1 MTEGA
6 ELSELVAR
14 GSLQGRFRPFSQGL
28 RLDDDA
34 DVGGLLAR
42 ASERGMPA
50 SLDELRATT
59 DAQAGLSASGGSVE
73 LSPTTLVSSGGL
85 RLELTGGH
93 FTFDPE
99 LDLDVD
105 LGWWSIDRFEVMA
118 SGSMDAEL
126 GLRLASDGDYEIVDR
141 NMQLWESPRYAWYG
155 FIGPVPVVVVSRMQ
169 LGATVS
175 VRTHGPSS
183 VTLGAGAGSSVK
195 LGAIYEDGWELVGE
209 HEFTFRHR
217 GPEFVLDTE
226 LDARVALDGTLKVEL
241 YGVVGPQLKISP
253 WARLDADARGKWS
266 ADVGVDGRM
275 GGALSLPWHDD
286 ISLDAIMAEVPAY
299 TDAWQG
305 SMGHTIAAAVRQAL
319 DGFVTIASRSS
330 DEVVPRSAAVDG
342 AYALGRG
349 EARSGRSMDALLAA
363 YRVGAKVAWHELSQ
377 IAVAAGLQAAGLA
390 QFAELVFAYIDELS
404 ASSVAGHA
412 DELATSGRVRQR
424 YLDHL
429 VRQLLSGASTEV
441 LRASA
446 ERADWTPPTTLTA
459 VMLPSS
465 QARGAMV
472 LLSERT
478 LQSDAVVP
486 ERAELV
492 VRYGGGANA
501 GHTLVIDGQ
510 KLVTHLVPSGVC
522 HPGKSCVLGDGMV
535 IDPHT
540 LLDEV
545 AQCQAR
551 GLLTR
556 GELLV
561 GLTITSAVA
570 ASLVS
575 AWLTRSA
582 ADWSSVNPRICAMAV
597 IEVCAA
603 PNVFDVG
610 GFGPRSVGR
619 VSENILGQKL
629 LAAIVFEISQI
640 DATLG

>member
-1 MTEGA
+1 MPRPIVPALISVCLLAACDEPQGRPPWHGLAPAPGDGDLVLAERAFLVDAEPGTELDVTDDALVFHGVSVEPDDDWQPGDLLVQGVGQGFLRRVVDVQAAGGQTVVTTEGA

-118 SGSMDAEL
+118 AGSMDAEL

-286 ISLDAIMAEVPAY
+286 ISLDASLFS
-299 TDAWQG
+299 W
-305 SMGHTIAAAVRQAL
+305 
-319 DGFVTIASRSS
+319 
-330 DEVVPRSAAVDG
+330 
-342 AYALGRG
+342 
-349 EARSGRSMDALLAA
+349 
-363 YRVGAKVAWHELSQ
+363 
-377 IAVAAGLQAAGLA
+377 
-390 QFAELVFAYIDELS
+390 
-404 ASSVAGHA
+404 
-412 DELATSGRVRQR
+412 
-424 YLDHL
+424 
-429 VRQLLSGASTEV
+429 
-441 LRASA
+441 
-446 ERADWTPPTTLTA
+446 
-459 VMLPSS
+459 
-465 QARGAMV
+465 
-472 LLSERT
+472 SER
-478 LQSDAVVP
+478 L
-486 ERAELV
+486 AE
-492 VRYGGGANA
+492 
-501 GHTLVIDGQ
+501 GQ
-510 KLVTHLVPSGVC
+510 L
-522 HPGKSCVLGDGMV
+522 
-535 IDPHT
+535 
-540 LLDEV
+540 
-545 AQCQAR
+545 
-551 GLLTR
+551 
-556 GELLV
+556 
-561 GLTITSAVA
+561 
-570 ASLVS
+570 
-575 AWLTRSA
+575 
-582 ADWSSVNPRICAMAV
+582 
-597 IEVCAA
+597 
-603 PNVFDVG
+603 
-610 GFGPRSVGR
+610 
-619 VSENILGQKL
+619 
-629 LAAIVFEISQI
+629 
-640 DATLG
+640 